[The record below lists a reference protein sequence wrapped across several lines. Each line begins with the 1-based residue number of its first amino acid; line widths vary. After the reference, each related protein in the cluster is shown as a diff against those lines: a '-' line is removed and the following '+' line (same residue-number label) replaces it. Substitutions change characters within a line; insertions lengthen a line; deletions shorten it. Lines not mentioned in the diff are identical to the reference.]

1 MANILVVDDNPVIQL
16 MLSLMLKRN
25 DQTVFTAASGQ
36 EAIELLERTGVDLV
50 ILDVNMPDMDGLT
63 LLKQLRDD
71 ERYQNLP
78 IIMLTASGREQ
89 VRLVATQKGANGFL
103 TKPTSSRELLD
114 MVARFTTNLTPPTNH
129 VASASQPNIA

>member
-1 MANILVVDDNPVIQL
+1 MASILVVDDNPVIQL

-25 DQTVFTAASGQ
+25 DQTVHTAASGE
-36 EAIELLERTGVDLV
+36 EALELLARTGIDLV
-50 ILDVNMPDMDGLT
+50 ILDVNMPDIDGLT

-89 VRLVATQKGANGFL
+89 VRLVAAQKGANGFL

-114 MVARFTTNLTPPTNH
+114 MVARFTTTDSN
-129 VASASQPNIA
+129 NIASSQSNGLNPA